1 MPQSGPPPST
11 DKEYLIEI
19 YNIVGN
25 TNRDL
30 AHIAERV
37 ATNSARLTALE
48 EKAQQVRGGFLLTKF
63 ALALVAPIGALAG
76 WLGSRMV

>member
-1 MPQSGPPPST
+1 MTQSGPPPST

-25 TNRDL
+25 TNREL

-37 ATNSARLTALE
+37 KANSERLAVLE
-48 EKAQQVRGGFLLTKF
+48 EKEQQVRGGFLLTKF
-63 ALALVAPIGALAG
+63 ALAAVAPIGALAG

>member
-25 TNRDL
+25 TNKEL
-30 AHIAERV
+30 NYIAERV